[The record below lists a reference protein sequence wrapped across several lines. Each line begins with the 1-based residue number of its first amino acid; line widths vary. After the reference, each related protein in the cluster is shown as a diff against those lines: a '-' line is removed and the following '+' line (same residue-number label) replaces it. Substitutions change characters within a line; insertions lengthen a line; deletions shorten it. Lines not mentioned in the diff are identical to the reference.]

1 MVGRAAS
8 RGPESPS
15 GKSAGWDG
23 AEVLRKKADFS
34 GSFLVAGETGGDQE
48 QLGNKTVWPQA
59 GCSRGWGGRHGLQ
72 GRRGRRGFQPPHLLQ
87 PRRGAAPRR
96 AAGWGVLHCVC
107 LGVRETDGR
116 VFVCVARLSL
126 CISQKQ
132 TPPGTVLVSPLPA
145 SFSHVSPCPP
155 EAPIL
160 QSTVIVLLGPASH
173 QGPADPSETRW
184 APLWSGI
191 AFEAAPLALPRGQ
204 PGGASSHPFLRDV
217 SRRDVGLMA

>member
-1 MVGRAAS
+1 MATGRLFK
-8 RGPESPS
+8 GM
-15 GKSAGWDG
+15 GWP
-23 AEVLRKKADFS
+23 A
-34 GSFLVAGETGGDQE
+34 
-48 QLGNKTVWPQA
+48 
-59 GCSRGWGGRHGLQ
+59 
-72 GRRGRRGFQPPHLLQ
+72 
-87 PRRGAAPRR
+87 R
-96 AAGWGVLHCVC
+96 AAGEKGKTGVSAPSPAPTQERGGSPPSGRVGGSALCVSGCERDRRQSVCVC
-107 LGVRETDGR
+107 GPP
-116 VFVCVARLSL
+116 LSL